1 MAKRR
6 PNKVTEAMRQA
17 ARRRA
22 EAADRGFTPTSIK
35 FPNDLKL
42 FSVKSEG
49 IYLFDIVPYTAGV
62 GNPNAEKGSL
72 YFERTYYVHRG
83 IGVNGNSYICPA
95 KVYGKKCPI
104 CAHITK
110 LEREGADKQTIDA
123 LRPKNRQLFL
133 VYDRKDEELKLLDSS
148 YHLFGKLLDDRVL
161 EPDAEEE
168 GWAYYWFPND
178 EGKTLRVNFK
188 QETFGGR
195 AFFKASSID
204 FKARKE
210 ALPDE
215 VLEHQYCLDDMLIQ
229 VDYEELK
236 KKFYEEEDDEEEE
249 EKPVTRTTKTKSK
262 SAPVEDDED
271 EEDTADDSWDD
282 DEEEEEKPKSKPKSK
297 SKPAPVEDDED
308 DDWDDEEEEESD
320 DEDEAPADDED
331 DDWDDEEESDEEE
344 SDDEDEEEDDWDDSD
359 DEEESEEEEDDW
371 DDDEEDEAPAKP
383 ARKPVK
389 QAATK
394 PSKPA
399 RATKP
404 ATKPSK
410 PAGKPT
416 KPARRP
422 RK

>member
-6 PNKVTEAMRQA
+6 TNKVTDEMRQA

-42 FSVKSEG
+42 FQVKSEG
-49 IYLFDIVPYTAGV
+49 IQLFDIVPYTAGA

-83 IGVNGNSYICPA
+83 VGVNSNSYICPA

-104 CAHITK
+104 CSHIVK

-133 VYDRKDEELKLLDSS
+133 VYDRKEPEAGLKLLDSS

-168 GWAYYWFPND
+168 GWAYYWFPNE

-204 FKARKE
+204 FKPRKE

-215 VLEHQYCLDDMLIQ
+215 ILEHGYCLDDMLIQ

-236 KKFYEEEDDEEEE
+236 KKFYEEEDDEEDDEP
-249 EKPVTRTTKTKSK
+249 KTTTTTTK
-262 SAPVEDDED
+262 V
-271 EEDTADDSWDD
+271 
-282 DEEEEEKPKSKPKSK
+282 K
-297 SKPAPVEDDED
+297 SKPAPKKAAPVKDEEEDEDDDWDDEDEDEEEVETEEEDEEDED
-308 DDWDDEEEEESD
+308 DDWDDEEEAAE
-320 DEDEAPADDED
+320 EDEEEAAEDEEDED
-331 DDWDDEEESDEEE
+331 DDWDDDEG
-344 SDDEDEEEDDWDDSD
+344 
-359 DEEESEEEEDDW
+359 SEEEEEETDEEDEDDDW
-371 DDDEEDEAPAKP
+371 DDDEDEDEPPAKP
-383 ARKPVK
+383 ARTPAKS
-389 QAATK
+389 AATK
-394 PSKPA
+394 ASKPA

-404 ATKPSK
+404 VSKPK
-410 PAGKPT
+410 PAGKPKT
-416 KPARRP
+416 ARRT